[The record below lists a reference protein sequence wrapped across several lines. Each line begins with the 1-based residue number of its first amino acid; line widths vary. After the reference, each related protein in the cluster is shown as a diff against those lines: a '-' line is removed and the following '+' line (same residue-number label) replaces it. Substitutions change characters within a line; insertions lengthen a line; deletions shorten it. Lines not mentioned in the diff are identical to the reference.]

1 MNAATHI
8 IGGAVFAGTL
18 CSFTDVNIFE
28 NYHYMIAAAGFAL
41 LPDIDT
47 TKSAIGKI
55 CFPIAWIIYRKF
67 GHRTITHSLI
77 FFAFVWLVMWG
88 LVKFGYIADPNYIK
102 IALFSVLSHYVFDM
116 VTVSGVPLLYPFYQN
131 KCVIP
136 GNKNFRFTTGEWK
149 SEIVV
154 AGICGLLCITMQPLF
169 ANGFWTSYNR
179 TFGTIK
185 HVDRENQNTEFYVVC
200 DYSYILNAQTIEGE
214 AIVITSNTNELTLF
228 DGEKIFKLNSNDP
241 QLKVNHAKPR
251 ISEIEKRFQEY
262 QFFGISLDS
271 LQSILNGKI
280 ATGLVQSNYNV
291 RYIEDAITY
300 YTNFIRFTNR
310 FDKRIY
316 AGVDSIR
323 MNMRTSIARLEASI
337 NQANQRHRSELRN
350 WQAYQDNLVKIEDSL
365 KNATLSNYER
375 NRLQQELIRLRNR
388 NTDMPVFNPPVTQMA
403 ELEAQRRAISE
414 RALLFSGH
422 VTVLTFGYQLAEI
435 RPGTEAAPNPSY
447 EHEPIPNFDAQ
458 ILLARN

>member
-67 GHRTITHSLI
+67 GHRTITHSLL

-88 LVKFGYIADPNYIK
+88 LVKLHYIADPNYIK
-102 IALFSVLSHYVFDM
+102 IALFSLLSHYVFDM
-116 VTVSGVPLLYPFYQN
+116 VTVSGVPLLYPFFQN

-136 GNKNFRFTTGEWK
+136 GNKNYRFNTGEWK

-200 DYSYILNAQTIEGE
+200 EYSYILNAQTHEGE
-214 AIVITSNTNELTLF
+214 AIVINSNQNELTLF

-251 ISEIEKRFQEY
+251 ISEIEKRFQEM

-280 ATGLVQSNYNV
+280 ATGLVQSNHNV

-300 YTNFIRFTNR
+300 YTNFIRFANR
-310 FDKRIY
+310 FDFRIY
-316 AGVDSIR
+316 AGVDSARLTIHAA
-323 MNMRTSIARLEASI
+323 IARLEASI
-337 NQANQRHRSELRN
+337 AQAGQRHRAEMRT
-350 WQAYQDNLVKIEDSL
+350 WQEYQSNLSVIEESL
-365 KNATLSNYER
+365 KNPNLSNYER

-388 NTDMPVFNPPVTQMA
+388 NPEMPVFNPPSAQIA
-403 ELEAQRRAISE
+403 ELEAHRRAISE
-414 RALLFSGH
+414 RTLLFSGH
-422 VTVLTFGYQLAEI
+422 VTVLTFGYNTFNDTETESENPTVPPQEPVPNYDPQL
-435 RPGTEAAPNPSY
+435 
-447 EHEPIPNFDAQ
+447 
-458 ILLARN
+458 LLARN